1 MTQSLVRNI
10 TSISILRRILVT
22 LLTPAKHYI
31 NHIYYLRIAPLYH
44 TAFGPKN
51 KAITIIVKIIYS
63 KLTFMKYY
71 SIMLLAGWV

>member
-44 TAFGPKN
+44 TTAFGLN
-51 KAITIIVKIIYS
+51 SKATANISS
-63 KLTFMKYY
+63 K
-71 SIMLLAGWV
+71 